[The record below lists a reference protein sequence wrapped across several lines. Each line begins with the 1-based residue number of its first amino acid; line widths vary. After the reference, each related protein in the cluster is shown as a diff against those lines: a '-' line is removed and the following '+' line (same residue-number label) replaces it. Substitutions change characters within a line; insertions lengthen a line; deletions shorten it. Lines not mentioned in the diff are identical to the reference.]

1 MMIRRYIVKDI
12 PEAVVMI
19 RRDLG
24 KDAVILN
31 TKKVWTKRWLGL
43 WRTRRV
49 EVVAATG
56 DDVPRKAA
64 QSSDPQMGYR
74 TQQPSDP
81 QMGYR
86 TQQPSD
92 SQMAYRTQ
100 QPSVHQTAQ
109 TSQYGN
115 GQTGPRSVAAV
126 QQAPETA
133 TPVFATGT
141 GQYTQQPGF
150 IRTAGESGMQ
160 PRVSPAS
167 TTESDSAFRPLA
179 AAVGYSAAETR
190 SQRYAPEGIEEV
202 QMLWNEISELKQKL
216 NRSEKPSAPER
227 GYPRLRQHLLAQGV
241 SPTRVDD
248 ILKKCELLSDA
259 SSRDATLLSFEA
271 MRQTFVSVVVESLGN
286 LAQTRPISA
295 DSRIIGFVGPTGVGK
310 TTTIAKLAALH
321 VLEGKRKV
329 GLLTTD
335 TFRIAA
341 VDQLRTY
348 ANILNIPLEVV
359 YQDSELETA
368 LEALADRDLIL
379 VDTAGRNFS
388 NPKHVRETHT
398 LLDALG
404 CDEAHLVLS
413 FTSKPEDL
421 EEIIQSFKDMPVTQ
435 VLLTKLDETRSYGG
449 GLNLLLDFRRP
460 LSYITMG
467 QNVPDDIAVASTE
480 KLLRLIAGGA
490 RF

>member
-1 MMIRRYIVKDI
+1 MMIRKYIVKDI

-31 TKKVWTKRWLGL
+31 TKKVWAKRWFGL

-56 DDVPRKAA
+56 DDVPRKVS
-64 QSSDPQMGYR
+64 QPTNPGTGQMSAHTW
-74 TQQPSDP
+74 TQPA
-81 QMGYR
+81 
-86 TQQPSD
+86 T
-92 SQMAYRTQ
+92 
-100 QPSVHQTAQ
+100 Q
-109 TSQYGN
+109 TSLQVGAQAIPERADN
-115 GQTGPRSVAAV
+115 APARTAPVPPMTQAAIP
-126 QQAPETA
+126 A
-133 TPVFATGT
+133 FAGAA
-141 GQYTQQPGF
+141 QYTQQASLVG
-150 IRTAGESGMQ
+150 TAYETAQ
-160 PRVSPAS
+160 PVRSTSVSTRAR
-167 TTESDSAFRPLA
+167 DSAFHPLA
-179 AAVGYSAAETR
+179 AGLELGSTEPRNQTDR
-190 SQRYAPEGIEEV
+190 SQTDRN
-202 QMLWNEISELKQKL
+202 QMDRNQMDSERNEDVKRLWNEISELKQKL
-216 NRSEKPSAPER
+216 NNHEQPSAPEQ
-227 GYPRLRQHLLAQGV
+227 GFPRLRKHLLGQGV
-241 SPTRVDD
+241 NPVHVDD
-248 ILKKCELLSDA
+248 IMKKCIQA
-259 SSRDATLLSFEA
+259 STAEGQVAGQVSFEV
-271 MRQTFVSVVVESLGN
+271 MRQSFVTAVAESLGS
-286 LAQTRPISA
+286 LVETRSISG

-348 ANILNIPLEVV
+348 ANILNIPLQVV
-359 YQDSELETA
+359 YQDSEVKGA
-368 LEALADRDLIL
+368 LQALADRDLIL

-388 NPKHVRETHT
+388 NVKHVRETHA
-398 LLDALG
+398 LLDMLG
-404 CDEAHLVLS
+404 CDEVHLVLS
-413 FTSKPEDL
+413 FTSKPEDIKEL
-421 EEIIQSFKDMPVTQ
+421 IQSFRDLPVTQ
-435 VLLTKLDETRSYGG
+435 VLMTKLDETRSYGG
-449 GLNLLLDFRRP
+449 ALNLLLDFRRP